1 MCQYIQQ
8 QENIIE
14 GLINDIKNLSSQNAE
29 LMIRLKI
36 IKAENELLK
45 KKLEKLESG
54 KEN

>member
-36 IKAENELLK
+36 LKTENELLRR
-45 KKLEKLESG
+45 KLEQLESCR
-54 KEN
+54 EN